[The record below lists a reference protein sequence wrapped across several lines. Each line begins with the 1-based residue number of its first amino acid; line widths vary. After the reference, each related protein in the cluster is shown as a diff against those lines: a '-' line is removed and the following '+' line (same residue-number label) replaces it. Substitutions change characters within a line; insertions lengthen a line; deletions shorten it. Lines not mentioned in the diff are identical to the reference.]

1 MKNVTDRVERM
12 LPMRDGIK
20 LRTIFYFP
28 KKKGESPLPT
38 ILMRCPYYGMEESLE
53 EQAMEY
59 SKNGFLF
66 VYQWCRGIGGSEGDW
81 VPNVN
86 ERNDGLDTLEYLNSR
101 EDVGNIG
108 YMGDSYLALTGWCMA
123 DAVPE
128 KVKTMYIGVYG
139 CDRHASA
146 YKDGLFRQDIL
157 TSWAMGNAGTE
168 VEAPYLESC
177 AYRPQ
182 VEVDE
187 KLWGVH
193 LDWYR
198 DWITH
203 PDRDDDYW
211 KEGFW
216 GMLRD
221 IPSKIRIP
229 LFIREGWYDHHL
241 GSAIHTY
248 ESLSQEAKEHSVLQI
263 GPWNHNYLP
272 AVTGQTLDHL
282 KTENIDTA
290 MDWFTRILK
299 NGEIPEKA
307 VYTYVIGADQWKK
320 LETFPVMQS
329 HRLSLFLQTDGGL
342 TEVPAKEPVAVSAD
356 AGNSS
361 ADTFIY
367 DPENPVP
374 SHGAES
380 LLQTMEEVGSLPQ
393 PAPGYRED
401 VLSFISEPFT
411 DGIEM
416 EGKIRVHLFVSS
428 DAEDT
433 AFSAKLMEVFENG
446 DTVNIRGSITTLA
459 YRNGATHR
467 KTYTPGEIVDI
478 DIEMWDV
485 AWKLQKGSRLRL
497 DISSSDFP
505 QYCVHSN
512 YPGVWSMQSQTQKA
526 KQTVYMGK
534 SYPSEVIL
542 PINNAL

>member
-1 MKNVTDRVERM
+1 MVDTCKKEQQM
-12 LPMRDGIK
+12 LPMRDGVK
-20 LRTIFYFP
+20 LQTVFYFP
-28 KKKGESPLPT
+28 QKEEKSPFPT
-38 ILMRCPYYGMEESLE
+38 ILMRCCYPNMEEILE

-59 SKNGFLF
+59 SKKGFLF
-66 VYQWCRGIGGSEGDW
+66 IYQWCRGTGGSEGDW

-108 YMGDSYLALTGWCMA
+108 YLGDSYLALTGWCMA

-128 KVKTMYIGVYG
+128 KVKTMYLGVYG

-157 TSWAMGNAGTE
+157 TAWAMGNAGTE
-168 VEAPYLESC
+168 VDAPYLKSC

-182 VEVDE
+182 VKVDE
-187 KLWGVH
+187 KLWGVR

-216 GMLRD
+216 GMLRAV
-221 IPSKIRIP
+221 PSKIKIP

-241 GSAIHTY
+241 GSAIITY
-248 ESLSQEAKEHSVLQI
+248 ESLSEETKEHSVLQI
-263 GPWNHNYLP
+263 GPWNHNFMP
-272 AVTGQTLDHL
+272 AVTGQPLEHL
-282 KTENIDTA
+282 NTGGMDTA
-290 MDWFTRILK
+290 LDWFTRILK
-299 NGEIPEKA
+299 NGEQPEKA
-307 VYTYVIGADQWKK
+307 AYTYVIGADQWKK
-320 LETFPVMQS
+320 WDTFPVVQAEKFS
-329 HRLSLFLQTDGGL
+329 LRLQKDGGL
-342 TEVPAKEPVAVSAD
+342 VEASEITDGHPEKKERDNLRSFVYNPETPV
-356 AGNSS
+356 
-361 ADTFIY
+361 I
-367 DPENPVP
+367 
-374 SHGAES
+374 SHGAEALFRTQEDVGS
-380 LLQTMEEVGSLPQ
+380 LLQPKPDNRKDIISFVSKPLTEAME
-393 PAPGYRED
+393 
-401 VLSFISEPFT
+401 I
-411 DGIEM
+411 

-459 YRNGATHR
+459 YRNGLKHR
-467 KTYTPGEIVDI
+467 KAYTPGEIVDI

-485 AWKLQKGSRLRL
+485 AWKLRKGSCIRL

-512 YPGVWSMQSQTQKA
+512 YPGIWSMQSETKKA

-542 PINNAL
+542 PIVKE

>member
-1 MKNVTDRVERM
+1 MEDNCKREQRM
-12 LPMRDGIK
+12 LPMRDGVK
-20 LRTIFYFP
+20 LQTIFYFP
-28 KKKGESPLPT
+28 QEEEKRPFPT
-38 ILMRCPYYGMEESLE
+38 ILMRCCYSNMQEMLE

-59 SKNGFLF
+59 SKKGFLF
-66 VYQWCRGIGGSEGDW
+66 IYQWCRGTGGSEGDW

-108 YMGDSYLALTGWCMA
+108 YLGDSYLALTGWCMA

-128 KVKTMYIGVYG
+128 KVKTMYLGVYG

-157 TSWAMGNAGTE
+157 TAWAMGNAGTE
-168 VEAPYLESC
+168 VDAPYLKSC

-182 VEVDE
+182 EEVDE
-187 KLWGVH
+187 KLWGVR

-211 KEGFW
+211 KKGFW
-216 GMLRD
+216 GMLRE

-241 GSAIHTY
+241 GSAMITY
-248 ESLSQEAKEHSVLQI
+248 ESLSEEAKEHSVLQI
-263 GPWNHNYLP
+263 GPWNHNFMP
-272 AVTGQTLDHL
+272 AVTGQPLEHL
-282 KTENIDTA
+282 NTGGMDTPL
-290 MDWFTRILK
+290 DWFTRILK
-299 NGEIPEKA
+299 NEELPEKA
-307 VYTYVIGADQWKK
+307 AYTYVIGADQWKK
-320 LETFPVMQS
+320 WDTFPVMQTEE
-329 HRLSLFLQTDGGL
+329 LSFCLQKNGGLIEASEITDGH
-342 TEVPAKEPVAVSAD
+342 PDKEEQDKLRSFVYNPETPV
-356 AGNSS
+356 
-361 ADTFIY
+361 I
-367 DPENPVP
+367 

-380 LLQTMEEVGSLPQ
+380 LFQTQEDVGSLLQ
-393 PAPGYRED
+393 PKPDNRKD
-401 VLSFISEPFT
+401 IISFVSKPLTEAM
-411 DGIEM
+411 EV

-433 AFSAKLMEVFENG
+433 AFSAKLMEVFKNG

-459 YRNGATHR
+459 YRNGSEHR
-467 KTYTPGEIVDI
+467 KAYTPGEIVDI
-478 DIEMWDV
+478 VIEMWDV
-485 AWKLQKGSRLRL
+485 AWKLRKGSCIRL

-512 YPGVWSMQSQTQKA
+512 YPGIWSMQSETKKA

-542 PINNAL
+542 PIVKE